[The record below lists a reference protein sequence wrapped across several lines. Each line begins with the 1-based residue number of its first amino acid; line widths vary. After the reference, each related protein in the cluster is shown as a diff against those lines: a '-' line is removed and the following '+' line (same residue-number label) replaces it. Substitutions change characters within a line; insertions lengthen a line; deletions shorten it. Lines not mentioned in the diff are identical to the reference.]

1 MPEPKTCTV
10 RRTQPRGP
18 MTVCHDQPCLKDC
31 IKYTKNEKAGII
43 PEIKRKKR
51 KDECLPCPHGC
62 TKKGE
67 PMLFSNTGMLA
78 WHIKAMHPKEK
89 GSPGPV

>member
-31 IKYTKNEKAGII
+31 IKYTTNEKAGII

-51 KDECLPCPHGC
+51 KDECLPCPHDC

-78 WHIKAMHPKEK
+78 WHIQAMHPKEK
-89 GSPGPV
+89 ESPGTV